1 MPHDQIRDRRG
12 EMRDMSPPGG
22 GATVLVIDDEI
33 RSLEAIR
40 RVLAEEFEVI
50 SVRGAEEAAE
60 VLAGEMVQ
68 VILCDQRMPGENG
81 VDFLK
86 RVRDLWPDPVRM
98 IISGYTDSED
108 IIAGVNEAGIY
119 HYITKPWHPEK
130 LIASVREA
138 ANLYRLQRETGAA
151 TVEAKPSQTRLS
163 KVVSDK
169 RKAERRF
176 WEFDRIVHEPSSP
189 VADVLALAR
198 RATEY
203 DISVL
208 ITGASG
214 TGKELLAR
222 AIHHGSGRAEQ
233 VFVVENCGAL
243 PDELLESELFGC
255 KKGAFTGAYQDRIGL
270 FEVADG
276 GTIFLDEIGETS
288 PAFQVKLLRVLQEGE
303 IRPLGAQRTR
313 KVDVRVISA
322 TNRDLLADVDAGRFR
337 RDLYYRL
344 AAFPIHLPSLAERP
358 MDIAPIAARILEAVN
373 QAFRREVPGFQAET
387 MAALT
392 AHDWPGN
399 VRELYN
405 EIQRMV
411 ALSDHDRP
419 LEPRLLSPRI
429 ATPTVGA
436 ARPWNGGER
445 LQLKDRVE
453 LLETE
458 VIAEALDRL
467 GGNISRVAAELGLS
481 RVGLRAKIQRYDL
494 KRDLEDD
501 D

>member
-1 MPHDQIRDRRG
+1 MPGR
-12 EMRDMSPPGG
+12 
-22 GATVLVIDDEI
+22 ATVLVIDDEI

-50 SVRGAEEAAE
+50 SVRGAAEAEE

-86 RVRDLWPDPVRM
+86 RVREQWPDPIRM

-119 HYITKPWHPEK
+119 HYITKPWHPDR

-138 ANLYRLQRETGAA
+138 SRLHRAQREAGDA
-151 TVEAKPSQTRLS
+151 TVVEAKPSPGRLS
-163 KVVSDK
+163 SAIGD
-169 RKAERRF
+169 RRRAQRQLGDF
-176 WEFDRIVHEPSSP
+176 SRIVHQPGSP
-189 VADVLALAR
+189 VAAAISLAE
-198 RATEY
+198 RATDY

-222 AIHHGSGRAEQ
+222 AIHNGSGRADQ
-233 VFVVENCGAL
+233 PFVVENCGAL
-243 PDELLESELFGC
+243 PDDLLESELFGC

-303 IRPLGAQRTR
+303 IRPLGAQRPR
-313 KVDVRVISA
+313 KVDVRVVAA
-322 TNRDLLADVDAGRFR
+322 TNRDLMTEIEAGRFR

-344 AAFPIHLPSLAERP
+344 AAFPIHLPSLAERS
-358 MDIAPIAARILEAVN
+358 MDVVPIAARILGDVN
-373 QAFRREVPGFQAET
+373 RAFHRDVPGFAPEAL
-387 MAALT
+387 AAMT
-392 AHDWPGN
+392 RYEWPGN
-399 VRELYN
+399 VRELAN

-411 ALSDHDRP
+411 ALSDHDGA
-419 LEPRLLSPRI
+419 LSADLLSVRI
-429 ATPTVGA
+429 REIAKAVVGA
-436 ARPWNGGER
+436 DRPGER
-445 LQLKDRVE
+445 PQLKERVE
-453 LLETE
+453 GLERE
-458 VIAEALDRL
+458 VIGEALDRL
-467 GGNISRVAAELGLS
+467 NGNISRVAAELGLS

-494 KRDLEDD
+494 RRDLDD
-501 D
+501 DE